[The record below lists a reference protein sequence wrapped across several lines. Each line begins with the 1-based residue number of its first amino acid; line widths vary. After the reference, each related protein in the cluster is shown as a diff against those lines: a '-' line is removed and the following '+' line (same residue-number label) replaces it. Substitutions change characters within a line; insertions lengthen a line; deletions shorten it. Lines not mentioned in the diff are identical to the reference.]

1 MSNKKAILC
10 VDDEIII
17 LRSLKELLTQRFNN
31 QYIVEIA
38 ESGEEALEII
48 EMLAER
54 KIDTLLVISDW
65 LMPEMKGDELLV
77 KIHQKFPHMAKIM
90 LSGHAAPEAI
100 QRAYKEAK
108 LNNFIA
114 KPWDEDK
121 LLKEIQAYLN

>member
-1 MSNKKAILC
+1 MSTKKAILC

-17 LRSLKELLTQRFNN
+17 LRSLKELLTHKFNN

-54 KIDTLLVISDW
+54 KIETLLVISDW

-77 KIHQKFPHMAKIM
+77 KIHEKFPNMAKIM

-108 LNNFIA
+108 LNNFIS
-114 KPWDEDK
+114 KPWDEDN
-121 LLKEIQAYLN
+121 LLKEIQAYI